1 MPACLCRNRPNA
13 QLPFGGRDITSY
25 IERHLL
31 EQSDDLEIKSL
42 ADFNVIDQLKKEC
55 CYCGTSPVE
64 HADSFEMPDGT
75 EVEGGSCT
83 FRDETEETSFFAALP
98 FLLRNDHR
106 LPRQARVIHIGSIL
120 GTS

>member
-1 MPACLCRNRPNA
+1 MPACAATGRPIA

-31 EQSDDLEIKSL
+31 EESTDDLEIKSL

-75 EVEGGSCT
+75 EVEGGSCKS
-83 FRDETEETSFFAALP
+83 EMKPKKETSFFRCVPVL
-98 FLLRNDHR
+98 
-106 LPRQARVIHIGSIL
+106 
-120 GTS
+120 